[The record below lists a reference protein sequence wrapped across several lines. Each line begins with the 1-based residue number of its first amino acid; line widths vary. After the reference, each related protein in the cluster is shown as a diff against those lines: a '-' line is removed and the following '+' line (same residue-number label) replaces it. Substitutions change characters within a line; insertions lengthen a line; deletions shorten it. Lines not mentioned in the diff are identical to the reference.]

1 MKSINPIAS
10 VNFMK
15 YLAIFANLLVGLSTS
30 HAQNIDTAVIKSGEQ
45 IYKQTCVACHSS
57 GVANAPKLG
66 DKKTWMPLIAEG
78 QHVLTAHAWV
88 GVRGMP
94 PKGGRSD
101 LTLEEFA
108 RATAYMA
115 RAAGGKWTDPDAKM
129 LAKIRQEEQLRISSL
144 KSKK

>member
-1 MKSINPIAS
+1 MKSINSINS
-10 VNFMK
+10 VKFMK
-15 YLAIFANLLVGLSTS
+15 YLAIFARLLVGLSTS
-30 HAQNIDTAVIKSGEQ
+30 HAKNTDPAVIKSGEQ

-57 GVANAPKLG
+57 GVANAPKFG
-66 DKKTWMPLIAEG
+66 DKKTWTPLIAEG

-108 RATAYMA
+108 SATAYMA

-144 KSKK
+144 KFKK